1 MPSVGHGVVAS
12 LLDAE
17 ARRPPLPKV
26 SRPKAEALFGALGP
40 LHCMRKRGSPTLVT
54 SPTVC
59 GLRHRHYDDSFSSGP
74 QLV

>member
-12 LLDAE
+12 LIDAE
-17 ARRPPLPKV
+17 ARRPPHLPKL
-26 SRPKAEALFGALGP
+26 SLGP
-40 LHCMRKRGSPTLVT
+40 LLRAKRGSPTLVT